1 MRAPSAAV
9 KIVLACAIM
18 SLFARP
24 GLAQEPQEPA
34 EPGAPITASP
44 LPSDIRDDAL
54 ISIRPAETSLMI
66 ASISL
71 ALFLI
76 PGIGLFYGGMVRRKN
91 VLSTFLR
98 CLVVLGVVAIQ
109 WVVVGYS
116 LAFGDDAWGGFE
128 GGLSFLLLR
137 DVGLESHPNLAPGFP
152 HQLFMIL
159 ELILAA
165 LAPAI
170 VSGAIVERMKFSAY
184 VVFCLLWTTLVYDPV
199 AHWVWAPGGW
209 IRNHGGLDYGGGL
222 VVHLTAGTAAL
233 ACAMMLGKRKG
244 LDTEDLHPHNLTLT
258 ALGTGL
264 LWVGWLGWSVASSRG
279 VWAYAAAAV
288 VSTILAG
295 SAGIAS
301 WSLLEYVQK
310 KRKVT
315 LLGACTGA
323 LAGLVAVTPV
333 AGLVDPLGA
342 LLIGLLAAPL
352 CAYAISLKAK
362 LGYDDSLDVS
372 SVHGVGGLL
381 GVLALGV
388 CASPMLTG
396 TQGGLLAG
404 HADLLFIQGLSAL
417 AVAAYTAVATVVVL
431 LVVDRLIG
439 LRTSAEDEDLGMDL
453 AQHGQR
459 GYIMGEGELGGP
471 R

>member
-1 MRAPSAAV
+1 MRAMAA
-9 KIVLACAIM
+9 KIALACA
-18 SLFARP
+18 LVLAVAPATF
-24 GLAQEPQEPA
+24 AQEPANPS
-34 EPGAPITASP
+34 APRPSP
-44 LPSDIRDDAL
+44 LPADLRDDVL
-54 ISIRPAETSLMI
+54 ISIRPAETALMI
-66 ASISL
+66 SAIAL
-71 ALFLI
+71 LLFLI

-91 VLSTFLR
+91 VLSAFLR
-98 CLVVLGVVAIQ
+98 CFIVLGVVAIQ

-128 GGLSFLLLR
+128 GGLGFFLLR
-137 DVGLESHPNLAPGFP
+137 DVGLDGHPNLAPGFP

-170 VSGAIVERMKFSAY
+170 ISGAIVERMKFSAY

-209 IRNHGGLDYGGGL
+209 IRNHGGIDYGGGL
-222 VVHLTAGTAAL
+222 VVHLTSGTAAL
-233 ACAMMLGKRKG
+233 VCAMVLGKRKG

-258 ALGTGL
+258 AIGTAL
-264 LWVGWLGWSVASSRG
+264 FWVGWMGWSVAASRG
-279 VWAYAAAAV
+279 IWAWAAAAV

-301 WSLLEYVQK
+301 WTLLEFVQ

-323 LAGLVAVTPV
+323 LAGLVAVTPA
-333 AGLVDPLGA
+333 AGLVDPFGA
-342 LLIGLLAAPL
+342 LLIGLCTAPL

-372 SVHGVGGLL
+372 SVHGIGGLV
-381 GVLALGV
+381 GVLAVGV
-388 CASPMLTG
+388 LASPMLTG

-404 HADLLFIQGLSAL
+404 HADLLFMQGLSAL
-417 AVAAYTAVATVVVL
+417 AVVAYTAVATLVVL
-431 LVVDRLIG
+431 LVVERVIG
-439 LRTSAEDEDLGMDL
+439 LRVSGEDEDLGMDL

-459 GYIMGEGELGGP
+459 GYIMGEGELVGP

>member
-1 MRAPSAAV
+1 MRAMAA
-9 KIVLACAIM
+9 KIALACA
-18 SLFARP
+18 LVLAAAP
-24 GLAQEPQEPA
+24 APLAQEPANPSAINRSLLPA
-34 EPGAPITASP
+34 D
-44 LPSDIRDDAL
+44 LRDDAL
-54 ISIRPAETSLMI
+54 ISIRPAETALMI
-66 ASISL
+66 SAIAL
-71 ALFLI
+71 LLFLI

-91 VLSTFLR
+91 VLSAFLR
-98 CLVVLGVVAIQ
+98 CFIVLGVVAIQ

-128 GGLSFLLLR
+128 GGLGFFLLR
-137 DVGLESHPNLAPGFP
+137 DVGLDSHPNLAPGFP

-170 VSGAIVERMKFSAY
+170 ISGAIVERMKFSAY

-209 IRNHGGLDYGGGL
+209 IRNHGGIDYGGGL
-222 VVHLTAGTAAL
+222 VVHLTSGTAAL
-233 ACAMMLGKRKG
+233 VCAMVLGKRKG

-258 ALGTGL
+258 AIGTAL
-264 LWVGWLGWSVASSRG
+264 FWVGWMGWSVAASRG
-279 VWAYAAAAV
+279 SWAAAAAAV

-301 WSLLEYVQK
+301 WTLLEFVQ

-323 LAGLVAVTPV
+323 LAGLVAVTPA
-333 AGLVDPLGA
+333 AGLVDPFGA
-342 LLIGLLAAPL
+342 LLIGLCTAPL

-372 SVHGVGGLL
+372 SVHGIGGLV
-381 GVLALGV
+381 GVLAVGV
-388 CASPMLTG
+388 FASPMLTG

-404 HADLLFIQGLSAL
+404 HADLLFMQGLSAL
-417 AVAAYTAVATVVVL
+417 AVVAYTAVATLVVL
-431 LVVDRLIG
+431 LVVERVIG
-439 LRTSAEDEDLGMDL
+439 LRVSGEDEDLGMDL

-459 GYIMGEGELGGP
+459 GYIMGEGELVGP